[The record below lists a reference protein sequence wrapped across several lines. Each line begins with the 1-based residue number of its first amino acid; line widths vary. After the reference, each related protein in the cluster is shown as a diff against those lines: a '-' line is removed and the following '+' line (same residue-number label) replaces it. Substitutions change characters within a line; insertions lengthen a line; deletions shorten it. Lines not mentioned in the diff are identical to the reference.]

1 MSRGARGRPAPL
13 ARAPAAGLAPAL
25 VAGLAL
31 ALAAGPAPGCGD
43 ADQLEEA
50 VRLVLSAH
58 PVLAAGREEQAAQA
72 HQHGW
77 SADLV
82 LGYAQ
87 KTTDLDAAGAN
98 AALRLRIPLFDRR
111 QELEATRART
121 AWRREERAATEA
133 FLADLE
139 RLCTRAGELRE
150 LETLRRFHRDRLAYR
165 RQQVAEGLAEAASL
179 WTDAERVQ
187 EAEQRAQRT
196 RTELETARLATA
208 RRHGGNEWSR
218 LQALLAAI
226 TR

>member
-1 MSRGARGRPAPL
+1 MRGRSRGSLVLR
-13 ARAPAAGLAPAL
+13 AL
-25 VAGLAL
+25 VLRALALPAVALAL
-31 ALAAGPAPGCGD
+31 ALAAAPPARACGD
-43 ADQLEEA
+43 ADALEEA
-50 VRLVLSAH
+50 VQLVLSAH
-58 PVLAAGREEQAAQA
+58 PVLLAGRMEQAAQA
-72 HQHGW
+72 RQHGW

-111 QELEATRART
+111 QELEAARTRT

-150 LETLRRFHRDRLAYR
+150 FETLRRFHRDRLDYR

-179 WTDAERVQ
+179 CGDAERVQ
-187 EAEQRAQRT
+187 EAEQRAQRA
-196 RTELETARLATA
+196 RTDLETALLAAA
-208 RRHGGNEWSR
+208 RRHGGDEWSR

>member
-1 MSRGARGRPAPL
+1 MSGRPRGGL
-13 ARAPAAGLAPAL
+13 VLPAVAL
-25 VAGLAL
+25 LAL
-31 ALAAGPAPGCGD
+31 ALAAAPAARACGD
-43 ADQLEEA
+43 ADALEEA

-58 PVLAAGREEQAAQA
+58 PVLVAGREEQAAQA

-111 QELEATRART
+111 QELEAARART

-139 RLCTRAGELRE
+139 RLCTRAGELHE

>member
-1 MSRGARGRPAPL
+1 MSGRPRGGL
-13 ARAPAAGLAPAL
+13 VLPAVAL
-25 VAGLAL
+25 LAL
-31 ALAAGPAPGCGD
+31 ALAAAPAARACGD

-111 QELEATRART
+111 QELEAARART

-139 RLCTRAGELRE
+139 RLCTRAGELHE

>member
-1 MSRGARGRPAPL
+1 M
-13 ARAPAAGLAPAL
+13 
-25 VAGLAL
+25 
-31 ALAAGPAPGCGD
+31 
-43 ADQLEEA
+43 
-50 VRLVLSAH
+50 
-58 PVLAAGREEQAAQA
+58 
-72 HQHGW
+72 
-77 SADLV
+77 

-111 QELEATRART
+111 QELEAARART

-139 RLCTRAGELRE
+139 RLCTRAGELHE